1 MPDYGVLDELFA
13 LRDRED
19 PEDFERGWDVKS
31 MWAVM
36 EFDAQQWARLDVQVL
51 APVLAMTRVV
61 MDVAAVRPVL
71 LLAAEGRSV
80 HLVRETSLTS
90 SASPSAVLDAS
101 LEVFKGRSSVL
112 DGERTASAADSSDPS
127 SQLGQS
133 PTGSLSSASYAS
145 SSGRQGRRR
154 SARCCAPLRR
164 GRMRSA
170 SRQSSRDAAFVRSIA
185 LLVRNVS
192 ARPSPS
198 RARQCAVNKDVPTAQ
213 QQEPLLRCLP
223 PGASW
228 PLMAPIT
235 CV

>member
-1 MPDYGVLDELFA
+1 MGPTCRGRSTIRCPPAAELLAVNALTCGKHAPNAARAAIVGYGAPIAREREIPDRDIAGSWQEFIAGAVSLLGASDFGAPVPPVGDLVSVCALVVPDYGVLDELFA

-80 HLVRETSLTS
+80 QLVRETSLTS

-112 DGERTASAADSSDPS
+112 DE
-127 SQLGQS
+127 
-133 PTGSLSSASYAS
+133 
-145 SSGRQGRRR
+145 
-154 SARCCAPLRR
+154 
-164 GRMRSA
+164 
-170 SRQSSRDAAFVRSIA
+170 
-185 LLVRNVS
+185 LL
-192 ARPSPS
+192 A
-198 RARQCAVNKDVPTAQ
+198 
-213 QQEPLLRCLP
+213 
-223 PGASW
+223 
-228 PLMAPIT
+228 
-235 CV
+235 